1 MDTEA
6 ASAPPPR
13 RPRTWLLVLLGVIV
27 IAAVAM
33 TLGRSAE
40 PQPPA
45 SNPSRPPQQAG
56 GERLDPEALDVRI
69 EKLKDPLPIPDD
81 SNRNPFRFK
90 PKPTPPAPRPNPE
103 AALPTTP
110 TGPPP
115 PPPPPPIPPITLKFI
130 GVTEAPGIGKIA
142 ALTDCRITE
151 QGREGE
157 MVYGRYRI
165 VKIGIES
172 LVIEY
177 SDGKGRTTLRM
188 SGQGCAG
195 SDK

>member
-1 MDTEA
+1 METET
-6 ASAPPPR
+6 ASAPAPR
-13 RPRTWLLVLLGVIV
+13 RPRTWLLVLLGIVV

-40 PQPPA
+40 HGPPA
-45 SNPSRPPQQAG
+45 SNPSRPPQQAAG
-56 GERLDPEALDVRI
+56 DRVDPPDVRVEI
-69 EKLKDPLPIPDD
+69 LKDPMPVPDD

-90 PKPTPPAPRPNPE
+90 PKPPPPAPPPG
-103 AALPTTP
+103 PTP
-110 TGPPP
+110 KIDPGQSVGPQPPP
-115 PPPPPPIPPITLKFI
+115 PPPGPPPITLKFI

-157 MVYGRYRI
+157 TVYGRYRI

-177 SDGKGRTTLRM
+177 TDGQGRTTLRM
-188 SGQGCAG
+188 SGQGCSG
-195 SDK
+195 NEK